1 MMIGN
6 GLQGSLIGVR
16 ASLEA
21 FPTRTIGFIIA
32 AYYVGF
38 LVGAFSVQRVLMSVG
53 HIRVFAAMAS
63 LASAAVLVKGLFVN
77 PTTWIF
83 LRTVTGFAMAGLY
96 ITSESWLNARATNA
110 NRGRLMG
117 LYMVM
122 SMGGVSIGQALLG
135 LGDPLDIDLFVFA
148 SIAVSLALVPLA
160 LARVP
165 PPEFGVPRSINPR
178 HSHPTG
184 TARRR
189 GRVSHWC
196 LEWGF
201 FGNDHGLCD

>member
-1 MMIGN
+1 MVSR
-6 GLQGSLIGVR
+6 GSLIGVR

-96 ITSESWLNARATNA
+96 ITSESWLNAPRYQRQPRSSDGVVHGDVDGRGLHRTGVARVGRSSRYRPLRVCV
-110 NRGRLMG
+110 NRR
-117 LYMVM
+117 VPC
-122 SMGGVSIGQALLG
+122 IG
-135 LGDPLDIDLFVFA
+135 
-148 SIAVSLALVPLA
+148 PLA
-160 LARVP
+160 LARVRLPSLGCLVRSTP
-165 PPEFGVPRSINPR
+165 PLSSDWHRSASWPGFSLVSRMGVFR
-178 HSHPTG
+178 
-184 TARRR
+184 
-189 GRVSHWC
+189 
-196 LEWGF
+196 E
-201 FGNDHGLCD
+201 